1 MSFDGQ
7 IFDKKIT
14 VREEGSLTPKEVE
27 IVPGGTAD
35 TKTTVVSSQTTNK
48 TLTLPD
54 LNDTLVGLA
63 GTQTLTN
70 KTLVVANNT
79 ITTAASGIITST
91 ELNAVI
97 AEVAGDLATLASDI
111 AEVGADLQTHIDDPT
126 GAHAATAISFSD
138 VTYPGVSNV
147 SEALLAV
154 QTSSG
159 VTQQELEDHI
169 IDTETHGATGAIVGT
184 TNTQTLTNKTLVVAN
199 NTITTAASGGLIAT
213 ELNAALA
220 ELEAE
225 IVQTA
230 SDADSA
236 LQAHITDATGAHA
249 ATAIS
254 NLPSGNLSSINV
266 QAALNELQGDI
277 DNNATNITGVSNSLS
292 AHISD
297 ATDAHDASAISVI
310 PTGNLGADD
319 VQEALVELQG
329 DIDTHVAATAA
340 HGATGAVVGTTNT
353 QTLTNKTFGNAT
365 TFAQLTTPSTPAAGF
380 NVIYPKADGNFYN
393 LNSAGV
399 ELPLGSGGG
408 GGGTKNYLASVNG
421 VNGNG
426 NFELGNT
433 TKWNLFSTTMTGKI
447 PTGTIAAPGGTID
460 SFTAISSNVLAGTY
474 SGQINA
480 SAAISPGDGVI
491 SDAFT
496 LDAED
501 VAKPF
506 SASFYYQALGLA
518 TPGTSSNS
526 FAVYLYDV
534 ANSAWVQPSNVYGIN
549 QSTNIGKWAGEF
561 QTSSNATTYQIAL
574 ICITVTSGLPVELRV
589 DDFSVGPS
597 VYNQGTPVT
606 DWQDYTLTVGATTT
620 PPTQGSGATKNARW
634 RRIGD
639 SMEITFNY
647 YQTAA
652 GSTGSGTYLFPIPAG
667 FTIDSTK
674 IALTTAANGNGG
686 TVLGNSIVNDIS
698 VGASNFSLQGQVFG
712 YSTTQLYIVSSN
724 SAAGQSVIMSS
735 SSQVNFGDTICNV
748 SFKVTVPILGWS
760 SSVQMSDSADT
771 RVVDF
776 VGNTITTQAVTA
788 NVTNINLNSIKD
800 SHGAW
805 TGSTYVIPVPGDY
818 SFSGFMSVTVAAAYD
833 IDLYVNAA
841 MAYKFLRG
849 EGSGNSIGSVVVPN
863 LKAGD
868 IVSFRSG
875 ASQTITSS
883 LTRTISITKISG
895 PSAIAESERIA
906 CRYTNTAGT
915 VVTTSY
921 ALIPFA
927 TKDYDTHG
935 AFSAGIFTAPAAG
948 EYQVI
953 LCLIGTTAGS
963 PETIVALYKNGSH
976 YSRLADN
983 GPSNGSTGLHGSDT
997 VMLLAGETL
1006 GIYSFASSN
1015 NTLSAVAGLNHV
1027 TFRRVK

>member
-14 VREEGSLTPKEVE
+14 VREENSLTPKEVE
-27 IVPGGTAD
+27 IIPGGTAD
-35 TKTTVVSSQTTNK
+35 TKTTLVSSQTTDK

-63 GTQTLTN
+63 GAQTLTN
-70 KTLVVANNT
+70 KTLVAANNT
-79 ITTAASGIITST
+79 ITTAASGVISST
-91 ELNAVI
+91 ELNSVI
-97 AEVAGDLATLASDI
+97 AEVAGDLAQLSGEIVDVA
-111 AEVGADLQTHIDDPT
+111 VDLQDHIDDPT

-138 VTYPGVSNV
+138 VTYPGVTNV
-147 SEALLAV
+147 SEALLAA
-154 QTSSG
+154 QGSG
-159 VTQQELEDHI
+159 EVTQQELEDHI
-169 IDTETHGATGAIVGT
+169 ADTETHGATGAIVGT
-184 TNTQTLTNKTLVVAN
+184 TNTQTLTNKTLTSPVINSPTGIVKGDVGLGNVDNTSDATKNSATATLTNKTIVAAN
-199 NTITTAASGGLIAT
+199 NTITTTAYASQT
-213 ELNAALA
+213 NLNSV
-220 ELEAE
+220 
-225 IVQTA
+225 I
-230 SDADSA
+230 
-236 LQAHITDATGAHA
+236 
-249 ATAIS
+249 TAIGS
-254 NLPSGNLSSINV
+254 DMTTAQNDINALDGQLMAHEANTGSGF
-266 QAALNELQGDI
+266 
-277 DNNATNITGVSNSLS
+277 GV
-292 AHISD
+292 
-297 ATDAHDASAISVI
+297 
-310 PTGNLGADD
+310 
-319 VQEALVELQG
+319 
-329 DIDTHVAATAA
+329 

-353 QTLTNKTFGNAT
+353 QTLTNKTLTSPILNTPTINSPSGLVKADVGLGNVDNTSDATKNAATVTLTNKTFGNAT

-380 NVIYPKADGNFYN
+380 NVIYPKADGSFYN

-399 ELPLGSGGG
+399 ELPLGSGSG

-480 SAAISPGDGVI
+480 SGAISPGDGVI

-561 QTSSNATTYQIAL
+561 QTSSNATTYRIAL

-597 VYNQGTPVT
+597 IYNQGTPVT
-606 DWQDYTLTVGATTT
+606 DWQAYTATVTGMGTIALIEAFWARVGGSIAIRGKFSSGTVTGAVIQISLPPGLTVSPTLETNGAIY
-620 PPTQGSGATKNARW
+620 GSF
-634 RRIGD
+634 IG
-639 SMEITFNY
+639 SANSSI
-647 YQTAA
+647 
-652 GSTGSGTYLFPIPAG
+652 G
-667 FTIDSTK
+667 F
-674 IALTTAANGNGG
+674 LWANGNNKFVTIRFANTFASDSIG
-686 TVLGNSIVNDIS
+686 TSWTS
-698 VGASNFSLQGQVFG
+698 SATYTYHSNL
-712 YSTTQLYIVSSN
+712 I
-724 SAAGQSVIMSS
+724 
-735 SSQVNFGDTICNV
+735 
-748 SFKVTVPILGWS
+748 PILGWS

-776 VGNTITTQAVTA
+776 VGYPSVNQALTA
-788 NVTNINLNSIKD
+788 NVTNINLTATKD
-800 SHGAW
+800 SHGVW
-805 TGSTYVIPVPGDY
+805 TGSTYVVPVPGDY
-818 SFSGFMSVTVAAAYD
+818 SITASAAFTTNSVTAMNV
-833 IDLYVNAA
+833 YVNTVLTAA
-841 MAYKFLRG
+841 VGYSQSATSSFV
-849 EGSGNSIGSVVVPN
+849 SGATIVPN

-868 IVSFRSG
+868 IVSFRISG
-875 ASQTITSS
+875 S
-883 LTRTISITKISG
+883 LTIGAGTTAFFTISKLSG

-953 LCLIGTTAGS
+953 LCLIGTTGGS